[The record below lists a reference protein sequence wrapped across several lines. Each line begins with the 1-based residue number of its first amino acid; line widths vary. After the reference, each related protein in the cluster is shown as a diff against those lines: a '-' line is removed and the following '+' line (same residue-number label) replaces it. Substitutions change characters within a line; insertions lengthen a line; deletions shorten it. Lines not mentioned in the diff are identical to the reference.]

1 MTAASQSQALADC
14 IEHTLLSPLATRA
27 HIERHC
33 AEARSSALFAVCV
46 NPVWVARCVELLAA
60 TPVRVISVVGFPLGA
75 STTASKCF
83 ECELALQQGAVE
95 IDMVAPL
102 GPLRNADRHAVRADI
117 EAVVR
122 AARGRP
128 VKVILE
134 TAYLSDA
141 EKVLG
146 CELAEEAGAAFVK
159 TSTGFARSELLV
171 TTAEGP
177 GASVHDVRLL
187 RATVGD
193 RLGVKASGGIRNAA
207 FARELIA
214 AGANRIGTSNGPALV
229 AE

>member
-1 MTAASQSQALADC
+1 MTEAPTLADC

-27 HIERHC
+27 QIDRHC
-33 AEARSSALFAVCV
+33 AEARSHALFAVCV
-46 NPVWVARCVELLAA
+46 NPLWVARCVELLAV
-60 TPVRVISVVGFPLGA
+60 TPVRVVSVIGFPLGA
-75 STTASKCF
+75 NTTASKCF
-83 ECELALQQGAVE
+83 ECELALQQGAAE
-95 IDMVAPL
+95 IDMVAAL
-102 GPLRNADRHAVRADI
+102 GALRIADRHAVKADI

-134 TAYLSDA
+134 TGYLSDA

-146 CELAEEAGAAFVK
+146 CELAAEAGAAFVK

-171 TTAEGP
+171 ASAEGP

-229 AE
+229 SE